1 MDLTPPSL
9 TTSPSSPHRKSVSS
23 PSPYLQ
29 CLPEPSTVS
38 YSPLPFL
45 DHSFIPP
52 PYGSMDHASMSQ
64 PMSVDSPM
72 TSLEHL
78 PHEVPWGTPSIAASA
93 SPATTSSSI
102 MPSVVPA
109 EYEHFASYETSCLP
123 PYSANNNNS
132 NNHFQRHSS
141 THPPPAFH
149 PTPPPSTADAR
160 PSPLPQRN
168 SFAFAPQDSLP
179 SKPRPSSFA
188 NYNPPSS
195 GAHYSP
201 VPPTRAMSVSNYTTS
216 GRHFS
221 AHPQVYMGEMPS
233 QAQPAAQQQMPP
245 RTQPE
250 ATLTDASARAA
261 WSRLK
266 RKRKVTRRHTTKE
279 EANYQCQVEGCG
291 KFFSR
296 SYNYKS
302 HMETHDEK
310 REYPFPC
317 QMTGCTKK
325 FVRKTDLQRHHQSV
339 HTKERN
345 HKCDFCGR
353 MFARKDTLRR

>member
-29 CLPEPSTVS
+29 CIPEPATVS

-52 PYGSMDHASMSQ
+52 PYGSLDHTPMSQ

-78 PHEVPWGTPSIAASA
+78 PQEVPWGTPSIAASA

-109 EYEHFASYETSCLP
+109 EYESFANYEHSCLP
-123 PYSANNNNS
+123 PYSANN
-132 NNHFQRHSS
+132 HFQRPSS
-141 THPPPAFH
+141 ANPPPAFH

-160 PSPLPQRN
+160 PSPMPQRN
-168 SFAFAPQDSLP
+168 SFAFAPQDSMP
-179 SKPRPSSFA
+179 SKPRLNSFAGYNPSSD
-188 NYNPPSS
+188 
-195 GAHYSP
+195 GAQYSH
-201 VPPTRAMSVSNYTTS
+201 VTPTRAMSVSGYATS

-221 AHPQVYMGEMPS
+221 AHPQVYMGDM
-233 QAQPAAQQQMPP
+233 QAQN
-245 RTQPE
+245 QPTGHMQARHPQE
-250 ATLTDASARAA
+250 ATLADASARAA

-317 QMTGCTKK
+317 QVPGCTKK

-345 HKCDFCGR
+345 HKCDYCGR